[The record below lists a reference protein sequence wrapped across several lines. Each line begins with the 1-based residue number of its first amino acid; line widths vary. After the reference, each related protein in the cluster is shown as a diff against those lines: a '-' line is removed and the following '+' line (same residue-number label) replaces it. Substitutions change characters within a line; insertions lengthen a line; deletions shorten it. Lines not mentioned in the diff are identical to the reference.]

1 MASEKHE
8 DKEKRKKIIF
18 MASNA
23 SMNLG
28 QWDKLEKFIEVKQ
41 NENGITIDEF
51 PERNF
56 FNIVMLIQKDK
67 LDEANI
73 LIKKA
78 RETLDSKVKP
88 PKNII

>member
-1 MASEKHE
+1 
-8 DKEKRKKIIF
+8 

-41 NENGITIDEF
+41 NENGLPIDDF

-73 LIKKA
+73 LIKKS
-78 RETLDSKVKP
+78 RETLDSKVKLKKKP
-88 PKNII
+88 I